1 MDDYLKYETWN
12 ILLDY
17 PGWHAQQNNIKQ
29 DSVQLSNSYYAFLQ
43 EYNMNDENILSTNHA
58 HFLYSYYR
66 YVIQHPK
73 DSMNKANN
81 YFKKRDIIPGANVLK
96 NMILQKT
103 SGFTKDMY
111 LTRFYLDAIEGK
123 QLKLFEA
130 VYDSTDLTHSFFT
143 NIINREYVQLQK
155 FIANQD
161 TKGAHLITISSTTAG
176 NLLDTIIAP
185 YPNKVIYIDFW
196 ATWCSP
202 CLAEI
207 PYSKTLQQ
215 DYRNKDVV
223 FLFLANR
230 CAEDAWKATIA
241 NKELTGEHILLTT
254 DQYNTLAAELNI
266 TGIPYY
272 VLIDKKGNITAQ
284 NAPRPSAEKEIRSQ
298 IDNLLQ

>member
-1 MDDYLKYETWN
+1 
-12 ILLDY
+12 
-17 PGWHAQQNNIKQ
+17 
-29 DSVQLSNSYYAFLQ
+29 
-43 EYNMNDENILSTNHA
+43 
-58 HFLYSYYR
+58 
-66 YVIQHPK
+66 
-73 DSMNKANN
+73 
-81 YFKKRDIIPGANVLK
+81 
-96 NMILQKT
+96 MILQKT